1 MKNIINMV
9 KFRINKRDTGGT
21 EKQMKNIKSMLEEDI
36 LLQEKLIR
44 RYKQAIRN
52 LPAGYLTMRRRAKGN
67 AYFVNTMVLTSRGKV
82 RKQTY
87 IKQHEGKKVW
97 QLQMKRL
104 MQEAIKR
111 MQCNIERERKWL
123 QQYQAYDFVSLQN
136 EMREAYQNIETEQ
149 LRRGQYFYSADL
161 LELAGSVQEVLEG
174 ISEGNFRME
183 GRTQRTMSGILVRS
197 KSEVILA
204 DTLTALD
211 IPFLYEAEV
220 RLTDEEGKEVVL
232 HPDFTILCPDGSVI
246 YWEHLGLLQD
256 RDYAQSFVKKLHVFH
271 RNGFTIGQNL
281 IVTADDCS
289 GHIDSLQ
296 ILELAKRVILPHMG

>member
-1 MKNIINMV
+1 
-9 KFRINKRDTGGT
+9 
-21 EKQMKNIKSMLEEDI
+21 
-36 LLQEKLIR
+36 
-44 RYKQAIRN
+44 
-52 LPAGYLTMRRRAKGN
+52 
-67 AYFVNTMVLTSRGKV
+67 
-82 RKQTY
+82 
-87 IKQHEGKKVW
+87 
-97 QLQMKRL
+97 
-104 MQEAIKR
+104 
-111 MQCNIERERKWL
+111 
-123 QQYQAYDFVSLQN
+123 
-136 EMREAYQNIETEQ
+136 MREAYRNIETEQ

-174 ISEGNFRME
+174 ASEGNFRME

>member
-1 MKNIINMV
+1 MV
-9 KFRINKRDTGGT
+9 KFRINKRGTGGT

-111 MQCNIERERKWL
+111 MQCNIERERKL
-123 QQYQAYDFVSLQN
+123 CFT
-136 EMREAYQNIETEQ
+136 RI
-149 LRRGQYFYSADL
+149 LRSCA
-161 LELAGSVQEVLEG
+161 
-174 ISEGNFRME
+174 RME
-183 GRTQRTMSGILVRS
+183 
-197 KSEVILA
+197 A
-204 DTLTALD
+204 
-211 IPFLYEAEV
+211 
-220 RLTDEEGKEVVL
+220 
-232 HPDFTILCPDGSVI
+232 
-246 YWEHLGLLQD
+246 
-256 RDYAQSFVKKLHVFH
+256 
-271 RNGFTIGQNL
+271 
-281 IVTADDCS
+281 
-289 GHIDSLQ
+289 
-296 ILELAKRVILPHMG
+296 